1 MKKIHLYDWKP
12 GFNKAGLNKLL
23 RASANYSLSSA
34 IEAVGKLLEKEILEI
49 ELESSERAE
58 AFLKEAINLGVI
70 GEIKNVQTTTITMLM
85 PETVLSD
92 LERVA
97 PVFGFSSCQPLIQH
111 YVAQGLR
118 VDLERL
124 KMPTMQSLINNLKYH
139 GVDEAIIAQAVAKTY
154 HH

>member
-1 MKKIHLYDWKP
+1 MEKIILYDWKP

-34 IEAVGKLLEKEILEI
+34 IEAVGKLLEKEIVEI
-49 ELESSERAE
+49 ELESSEHAE
-58 AFLKEAINLGVI
+58 AFLKEALNLGVI
-70 GEIKNVQTTTITMLM
+70 GEIKSIKTTSITMLM
-85 PETVLSD
+85 QETVLSD

-111 YVAQGLR
+111 YVDQGLR

-124 KMPTMQSLINNLKYH
+124 KMPTMQSLISNLKYH